1 MTARGDA
8 DVRSAAA
15 HDGAG
20 ARGADRAAARDG
32 DGAGARGAD
41 RAAARDGYGAR
52 PRALLLQHGDYG
64 PPGLLAEWLDE
75 RGIAYDLHRTY
86 VGEPMP
92 DPTGYAFVATLG
104 SDRNPNETDDP
115 AVAAELAL
123 LRRAVDDDV
132 PVLGLCFG
140 GQALAVVLGGSVETA
155 PRPEIGWTEIET
167 DDPELVPPGPWLEW
181 HFERFSSPPGATE
194 IARTSVAT
202 QAFIHGRHLGVQF
215 HPESTVEIVEQWAES
230 DRDRVGDV
238 AVDATP
244 AQRAAARE
252 AAFALFDG
260 FLERANEAAPVAARR
275 G

>member
-1 MTARGDA
+1 MTARDDA
-8 DVRSAAA
+8 DVRGAAA
-15 HDGAG
+15 QDGAG
-20 ARGADRAAARDG
+20 ARGGGRR
-32 DGAGARGAD
+32 R
-41 RAAARDGYGAR
+41 
-52 PRALLLQHGDYG
+52 RALLLQHGDYG

-115 AVAAELAL
+115 SIAAELVL
-123 LRRAVDDDV
+123 LRKAVELDV

-167 DDPELVPPGPWLEW
+167 DDAELVPPGPWLEW
-181 HFERFSSPPGATE
+181 HFERFSTPPGATE

-230 DRDRVGDV
+230 DRDRVGEV

-244 AQRAAARE
+244 EQRAAART